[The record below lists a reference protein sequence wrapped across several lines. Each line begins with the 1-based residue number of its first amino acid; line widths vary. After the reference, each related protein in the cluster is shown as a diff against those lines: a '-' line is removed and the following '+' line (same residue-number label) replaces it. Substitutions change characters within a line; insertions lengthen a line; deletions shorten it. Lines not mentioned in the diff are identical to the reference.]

1 MLDRALVREDPE
13 RVRRGH
19 ARKRMDAPLD
29 EFLAADAEWRRLKTE
44 LDAMRADLQKASK
57 EIGAMKSRGEDASEA
72 IARTKSLG
80 DTIAASEQ
88 KVRELETRVH
98 ELELLLPNLPSD
110 TTPDGES
117 ELDNVVVSEFGDKP
131 VFDFEPLPHWD
142 LCERNGMLDFPRG
155 AKLAGSG
162 FILYTGWGARLEW
175 ALLSYMLDLH
185 TRSHGYREMFVPF
198 VVNRAAMTGTGQ
210 LPKFEFDM
218 YRLPDDDLFLV
229 PTAEVPLT
237 NVYQGEILTA
247 DMLPTKLCAYSA
259 CFRREAGAAGKD
271 TRGLLRVHQF
281 DKVELVKFTK
291 PEESYTELE
300 GLVNDAR
307 AVLQGLEL
315 HFRTTLL
322 CASELGFSNAKCY
335 DLEVWAPGVGK
346 YLEVSSCSNFEA
358 FQARRAQIRFRREQ
372 GAKPEYVHTLNAS
385 GVACPRLFAAF
396 VETHQKPDGSI
407 YVPPPLRPFLGT
419 DRIPPG

>member
-13 RVRRGH
+13 RVRKGH
-19 ARKRMDAPLD
+19 TRKRMEAPLD
-29 EFLAADAEWRRLKTE
+29 EFLASDAEWRRLKTE
-44 LDAMRADLQKASK
+44 VDAMRAELQKASK
-57 EIGAMKSRGEDASEA
+57 EIGAMKSRGEDTSDA

-80 DTIAASEQ
+80 DAIAASEQ
-88 KVRELETRVH
+88 KVRELETRAQ

-110 TTPDGES
+110 TTPDGEG
-117 ELDNVVVSEFGDKP
+117 EQDNVVVSEFGEKQR
-131 VFDFEPLPHWD
+131 FDFEPLPHWD
-142 LCERNGMLDFPRG
+142 LCEKNGMLDFPRG

-175 ALLSYMLDLH
+175 ALLSYMLEMH
-185 TRSHGYREMFVPF
+185 TKRHGYREMFVPF
-198 VVNRAAMTGTGQ
+198 VANRAAMTGTGQ

-237 NVYQGEILTA
+237 NVYQGEILPA
-247 DMLPTKLCAYSA
+247 EVLPIKLCAYSA

-281 DKVELVKFTK
+281 NKVELVKFTK
-291 PEESYTELE
+291 PEDSYAELE
-300 GLVNDAR
+300 NLVSDAR
-307 AVLQGLEL
+307 AVLEGLEL

-358 FQARRAQIRFRREQ
+358 FQARRAQVRFRREQ

-396 VETHQKPDGSI
+396 VETHQQLDGSI
-407 YVPPPLRPFLGT
+407 YVPSALRPYLGT
-419 DRIPPG
+419 DRIPLG

>member
-1 MLDRALVREDPE
+1 ME
-13 RVRRGH
+13 
-19 ARKRMDAPLD
+19 APLD
-29 EFLAADAEWRRLKTE
+29 EFLAADAEWRRVKTE
-44 LDAMRADLQKASK
+44 VDTMRAELQKASK
-57 EIGAMKSRGEDASEA
+57 QIGAMKARGEDASEA
-72 IARTKSLG
+72 IERTKSLG
-80 DTIAASEQ
+80 DSIAASEQ
-88 KVRELETRVH
+88 RVRELEARTH

-110 TTPDGES
+110 TTPDGQGEQ
-117 ELDNVVVSEFGDKP
+117 DNVIVSEFGEKP
-131 VFDFEPLPHWD
+131 RFDFEPLPHWD
-142 LCERNGMLDFPRG
+142 LCEKNGMLDFPRG

-175 ALLSYMLDLH
+175 ALLSYMLDMH
-185 TRSHGYREMFVPF
+185 TKRHGYREIFVPF

-247 DMLPTKLCAYSA
+247 DALPTKLCAYSA

-281 DKVELVKFTK
+281 NKVELVKFTK
-291 PEESYTELE
+291 PEDSYIELE
-300 GLVNDAR
+300 SLVNDAR
-307 AVLQGLEL
+307 AVLEGLDL

-322 CASELGFSNAKCY
+322 CAPELGFSNAQCY

-396 VETHQKPDGSI
+396 VETHQRPDGSI
-407 YVPPPLRPFLGT
+407 HVPSVLRPFLGV
-419 DRIPPG
+419 DRIPAG